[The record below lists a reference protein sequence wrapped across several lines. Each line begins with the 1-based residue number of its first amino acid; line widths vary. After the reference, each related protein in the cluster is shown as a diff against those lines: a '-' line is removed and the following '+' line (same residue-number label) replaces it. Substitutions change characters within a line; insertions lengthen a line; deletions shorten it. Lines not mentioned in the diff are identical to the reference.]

1 MIDPFNAE
9 SMPSNLVADRVNRLN
24 ASPMTL
30 ILMIDWCSDKS
41 LV

>member
-9 SMPSNLVADRVNRLN
+9 SIPINLVAERVNRLT

-30 ILMIDWCSDKS
+30 ILMGDRCSED
-41 LV
+41 